1 MSKIKTY
8 HVGVNETIELDITED
23 SIIQSPHRMTLQ
35 FTDQTGSFL
44 LVDNFP
50 ISPGKVFVTN
60 PTPAPCI
67 VIVCSIAKDTTPV
80 VTDEVYMFNIPTI
93 STNVTHSTP
102 GATAYYDGGALL
114 RIMPIGSTYPLE
126 KHYQPDYNGRPTS
139 INSFTQ
145 YSYAMFNDIFYQVS
159 STGIIGYDREAV
171 IYGDHSI
178 EVDSDMLGM
187 AVKDNYSGEFISS
200 VGDPVVVEDILP
212 NWKRYSKQVTI
223 SMLGEV
229 TVYWAINNEGDKFVG
244 EVLDLPVGTYTI
256 SKYVDTSFDSCI
268 TSTPNITNTSTLQI
282 PYTLKRTYSGS
293 TVKVKPDSD
302 TWNKVTVTYCDDSST
317 DYPYYGDEFEIP
329 YSPKLIKSVRFFKES
344 K

>member
-8 HVGVNETIELDITED
+8 HVGVNETVEVDITED
-23 SIIQSPHRMTLQ
+23 SIIQSPHQMILQ
-35 FTDQTGSFL
+35 FTDKVGGFI
-44 LVDNFP
+44 LVDNLP
-50 ISPGKVFVTN
+50 ISTGKVFVTN
-60 PTPAPCI
+60 PTIAPCI
-67 VIVCSIAKDTTPV
+67 FVVCSEGAVQEPT
-80 VTDEVYMFNIPTI
+80 EELYMFNNPTI
-93 STNVTHSTP
+93 SSNVTHSTP
-102 GATAYYDGGALL
+102 GATAYNDGGNLL
-114 RIMPIGSTYPLE
+114 RVMPIGSTYPLE
-126 KHYQPDYNGRPTS
+126 KHYQPEYNGRPTS

-145 YSYAMFNDIFYQVS
+145 YSYAMFNDSFYQVS

-178 EVDSDMLGM
+178 EVESDMLGM
-187 AVKDNYSGEFISS
+187 AVKDNYTGEFIST
-200 VGDPVVVEDILP
+200 VGDPVLVEDVLP

-229 TVYWAINNEGDKFVG
+229 TVYWAINDEGDKFVG

-268 TSTPNITNTSTLQI
+268 TSTPNVTNTSTLQI
-282 PYTLKRTYSGS
+282 PYTLKRTYTGS

-302 TWNKVTVTYCDDSST
+302 IWNKVTVTYCDDSST

-329 YSPKLIKSVRFFKES
+329 YKPQLIKSVRFFKE
-344 K
+344 KA